1 MTQFLAGV
9 EFVCLN
15 QAKLRLQRKIEPY
28 SSRLPQGGAV
38 SEVTRTILPSGIQ
51 EIREMDPNK
60 KDTLNNFENSMY
72 RTAFKLRS
80 VQTLCQLDLIDSSLI
95 EQVLLHGR
103 FWEARE
109 SSLSVHQPLQALQD
123 LFQRTREGKSGQV
136 NPRVRTLSLL
146 RTMYDSKGTGFL
158 KLLPVAASL
167 IALSGDT
174 LLTKYRALFQ
184 LYAEN
189 NKGEHDSGAR
199 MTRKILRS
207 LLRDLQ
213 QIPTLVGESHTLC
226 SVESAVRSCF
236 RGVLSP
242 GIKEEKFLSWIQSE
256 PLMLLWLPI
265 CHRLSATEMVTHP
278 VRCTVCRTI
287 PIVGLRYR
295 CLKCLNF
302 DICQVCFL
310 SGLHS
315 KFHQKSHP
323 VIEYCV
329 QRMSATESTK
339 LLLRTLRKNLLQ
351 GFCGRKEAMRKRWQL
366 DQVNPKDMADH
377 AQATFKVPVYARPL
391 DEQKQPPDACVSQ
404 SLRLKERMSAAHIT
418 RVLKQQFSQYK
429 EKLQAFYTY
438 QEEKSCRFETKIH
451 ALTTHQESLWTRLQQ
466 MGQDLQAMLQPLHPV
481 SSHQN
486 TMSRVDHFSAVKPLE
501 GGDFSQM
508 ENVTENSSEW
518 EPLPNLARVNGSQAD
533 AKNALLNLESS
544 ETLLQ
549 STRLK
554 SYAQKIPKEI
564 LSSLLS
570 CQGGLLQEDPQI
582 SPPEKSR
589 PALVPAER
597 KEMVNIEERNDDL
610 EEEEVQE
617 LLSKFM
623 NAFNLEKAPGPQSS
637 VNMDLYG
644 KAEQVCRAFSA
655 LVDQITLPN
664 FK

>member
-1 MTQFLAGV
+1 
-9 EFVCLN
+9 
-15 QAKLRLQRKIEPY
+15 
-28 SSRLPQGGAV
+28 
-38 SEVTRTILPSGIQ
+38 
-51 EIREMDPNK
+51 MDPDK
-60 KDTLNNFENSMY
+60 KDILNNIENSMY

-109 SSLSVHQPLQALQD
+109 SSLSVHQLLQALQD
-123 LFQRTREGKSGQV
+123 LFQRTREGKSGQM
-136 NPRVRTLSLL
+136 NPRASELTLSLL

-174 LLTKYRALFQ
+174 PLTKYRALFQ

-189 NKGEHDSGAR
+189 NKGDHDSGAR
-199 MTRKILRS
+199 MTQKILRS

-226 SVESAVRSCF
+226 PVESAVRSCF
-236 RGVLSP
+236 QGVLSP

-256 PLMLLWLPI
+256 PHILLWLPI

-278 VRCTVCRTI
+278 VRCSVCRTI

-323 VIEYCV
+323 VIEHCV
-329 QRMSATESTK
+329 QRMSAMESTK

-351 GFCGRKEAMRKRWQL
+351 GCCGRKEAMRKRWQL

-377 AQATFKVPVYARPL
+377 AQAT
-391 DEQKQPPDACVSQ
+391 
-404 SLRLKERMSAAHIT
+404 
-418 RVLKQQFSQYK
+418 VLKQQFSQYK

-451 ALTTHQESLWTRLQQ
+451 ALTIHQESLWTRLQQ
-466 MGQDLQAMLQPLHPV
+466 VGQDLQAVLQPLHPV

-486 TMSRVDHFSAVKPLE
+486 TMSRVDHFSAVKPLD

-508 ENVTENSSEW
+508 KNVTENSPEW
-518 EPLPNLARVNGSQAD
+518 EPLPNPAIVNGSQAD
-533 AKNALLNLESS
+533 AENALPNLESS

-549 STRLK
+549 STRLQ
-554 SYAQKIPKEI
+554 SYAQNIPKEI
-564 LSSLLS
+564 LSSLPS
-570 CQGGLLQEDPQI
+570 CQEGLLQEDPQI
-582 SPPEKSR
+582 SPPEKNR
-589 PALVPAER
+589 PARVPAER
-597 KEMVNIEERNDDL
+597 KEMANIKERNDDL
-610 EEEEVQE
+610 EKEEVQE

-623 NAFNLEKAPGPQSS
+623 NAFNLEKTPGPQSS

-655 LVDQITLPN
+655 LVDQITFPN

>member
-1 MTQFLAGV
+1 
-9 EFVCLN
+9 
-15 QAKLRLQRKIEPY
+15 
-28 SSRLPQGGAV
+28 S
-38 SEVTRTILPSGIQ
+38 
-51 EIREMDPNK
+51 K
-60 KDTLNNFENSMY
+60 KDTLNIENSMY

-109 SSLSVHQPLQALQD
+109 SSISVHQLLQALQD

-136 NPRVRTLSLL
+136 NPRASELTLRCDCHIKPS
-146 RTMYDSKGTGFL
+146 R
-158 KLLPVAASL
+158 LLPVAASL

-174 LLTKYRALFQ
+174 PLTKYRALFQ

-189 NKGEHDSGAR
+189 NKGDHDSGAR
-199 MTRKILRS
+199 MTRKVLRS

-226 SVESAVRSCF
+226 PVESAVRSCF
-236 RGVLSP
+236 QGVLSP

-256 PLMLLWLPI
+256 PLILLWLPI
-265 CHRLSATEMVTHP
+265 CHRLSATETVTHP
-278 VRCTVCRTI
+278 VRCSVCRTI

-302 DICQVCFL
+302 DVCQVCVL

-315 KFHQKSHP
+315 KFHQKTHP
-323 VIEYCV
+323 AIEHCV
-329 QRMSATESTK
+329 QRMSAMESTK
-339 LLLRTLRKNLLQ
+339 LLLWTLRKNLLQ
-351 GFCGRKEAMRKRWQL
+351 GCCRRKEAMRKRWQL
-366 DQVNPKDMADH
+366 DQVNPEDMADH
-377 AQATFKVPVYARPL
+377 AQYNLTL
-391 DEQKQPPDACVSQ
+391 VSIKNELWRIRE
-404 SLRLKERMSAAHIT
+404 SINALHRER

-429 EKLQAFYTY
+429 EKLQAFCTY
-438 QEEKSCRFETKIH
+438 QEEKNCSFETKIH

-486 TMSRVDHFSAVKPLE
+486 TMFRVDHFSAVKPLKR
-501 GGDFSQM
+501 GDFSQM
-508 ENVTENSSEW
+508 ENVTENSSER
-518 EPLPNLARVNGSQAD
+518 EPLPNPAIVNGSQAD
-533 AKNALLNLESS
+533 AENALPNLESS

-549 STRLK
+549 STRLQ
-554 SYAQKIPKEI
+554 SYAQNIPKEI
-564 LSSLLS
+564 LSSLPS
-570 CQGGLLQEDPQI
+570 CQEGLLQEDPQI
-582 SPPEKSR
+582 SPPEKNR

-597 KEMVNIEERNDDL
+597 KETANSKERNDDL

-617 LLSKFM
+617 LLLSCF
-623 NAFNLEKAPGPQSS
+623 LILGPQSS

-655 LVDQITLPN
+655 LVDQITLLKGPQV
-664 FK
+664 

>member
-1 MTQFLAGV
+1 MFTCKDPSEREQNTGSLKQQYPCTIKTVAQFLAGV

-15 QAKLRLQRKIEPY
+15 QAKWRLQRKIEPY

-38 SEVTRTILPSGIQ
+38 SE
-51 EIREMDPNK
+51 
-60 KDTLNNFENSMY
+60 DTLNIENSMY
-72 RTAFKLRS
+72 RTAFKWRS

-109 SSLSVHQPLQALQD
+109 SSLSVHQLLQALQD

-136 NPRVRTLSLL
+136 NPRASELTLSLL

-174 LLTKYRALFQ
+174 PLTKYRALFQ

-189 NKGEHDSGAR
+189 NKGDHDSGAR

-226 SVESAVRSCF
+226 PVESAVRSCF
-236 RGVLSP
+236 QGVLSP
-242 GIKEEKFLSWIQSE
+242 GIQEEKFLSWIQSE
-256 PLMLLWLPI
+256 PLILLWLPI
-265 CHRLSATEMVTHP
+265 CHRLSATETVTHP
-278 VRCTVCRTI
+278 VRCSVCRTI

-302 DICQVCFL
+302 DICQVSFL

-323 VIEYCV
+323 VIEHCV
-329 QRMSATESTK
+329 QRMSAMESTK

-351 GFCGRKEAMRKRWQL
+351 GCCGRKEAMRKRWQL
-366 DQVNPKDMADH
+366 DQVHPKDMADH
-377 AQATFKVPVYARPL
+377 AQAT
-391 DEQKQPPDACVSQ
+391 
-404 SLRLKERMSAAHIT
+404 
-418 RVLKQQFSQYK
+418 VLKQEFSQYK

-438 QEEKSCRFETKIH
+438 QEEKNCSFETKIH

-486 TMSRVDHFSAVKPLE
+486 TMFRVDYFSAVKPLKR
-501 GGDFSQM
+501 GDFSQM

-518 EPLPNLARVNGSQAD
+518 EPLPNPAIVNGSQAE
-533 AKNALLNLESS
+533 AENALPNLESS

-549 STRLK
+549 STRLQ
-554 SYAQKIPKEI
+554 SYAQNIPKEI
-564 LSSLLS
+564 LSSLPS
-570 CQGGLLQEDPQI
+570 CQEGLLQQDPQI
-582 SPPEKSR
+582 SPPEKNR

-597 KEMVNIEERNDDL
+597 KETANIKERNDDL

-623 NAFNLEKAPGPQSS
+623 NAFNLEKTPGPQSS
-637 VNMDLYG
+637 VNMGLYG

-664 FK
+664 LK

>member
-1 MTQFLAGV
+1 MIFHAFFTD
-9 EFVCLN
+9 
-15 QAKLRLQRKIEPY
+15 I
-28 SSRLPQGGAV
+28 
-38 SEVTRTILPSGIQ
+38 
-51 EIREMDPNK
+51 
-60 KDTLNNFENSMY
+60 LNNIENSMY

-109 SSLSVHQPLQALQD
+109 SSLSVHQLLQALQD

-136 NPRVRTLSLL
+136 NPRASELTLSLL

-174 LLTKYRALFQ
+174 PLTKYRALFQ

-189 NKGEHDSGAR
+189 NKGDHDSGAR
-199 MTRKILRS
+199 MTQKILRNACMFS
-207 LLRDLQ
+207 QLTRCCLF
-213 QIPTLVGESHTLC
+213 QIPTLVRESHTLC
-226 SVESAVRSCF
+226 PVESAVRSCF
-236 RGVLSP
+236 QGVLSP

-256 PLMLLWLPI
+256 PLILLWLPI

-278 VRCTVCRTI
+278 VRCSVCRTI

-323 VIEYCV
+323 VIEHCV
-329 QRMSATESTK
+329 QRMSAMESTK

-351 GFCGRKEAMRKRWQL
+351 GCCGRKEAMRKRWQL

-377 AQATFKVPVYARPL
+377 AQAT
-391 DEQKQPPDACVSQ
+391 
-404 SLRLKERMSAAHIT
+404 
-418 RVLKQQFSQYK
+418 VLKQQFSQYK

-451 ALTTHQESLWTRLQQ
+451 ALTIHQESLWTRLQQ
-466 MGQDLQAMLQPLHPV
+466 VGQDLQAMLQPLHPV

-486 TMSRVDHFSAVKPLE
+486 TMSRVDHFSAVKPLD

-508 ENVTENSSEW
+508 KNVTENSPEW
-518 EPLPNLARVNGSQAD
+518 EPLPNPAIVNGSQAD
-533 AKNALLNLESS
+533 AENALPNLESS

-549 STRLK
+549 STRLQ
-554 SYAQKIPKEI
+554 SYAQNIPKEI
-564 LSSLLS
+564 LSSLPS
-570 CQGGLLQEDPQI
+570 CQEGLLQEDPQI
-582 SPPEKSR
+582 SPPEKNR
-589 PALVPAER
+589 PARVPAER
-597 KEMVNIEERNDDL
+597 KEMANIKERNDDL
-610 EEEEVQE
+610 EKEEVQE

-623 NAFNLEKAPGPQSS
+623 NAFNLEKTPGPQSS

-655 LVDQITLPN
+655 LVDQITFPN